1 MLDKTT
7 FYFGI
12 KKFKNELLQVECL
25 MNPMSMDSKEFENK
39 LLNVI

>member
-12 KKFKNELLQVECL
+12 KKFKNELLQVDCL
-25 MNPMSMDSKEFENK
+25 MNPMSMDSREFGDK
-39 LLNVI
+39 ILNVI